1 MTKDIILSTDKH
13 TLLKAEEFLSDFRSE
28 YLVELEDRFMNLLIA
43 YTEAVN
49 NAIIHGNKQNPYK
62 NVYIEL
68 EKTTNKLRV
77 TVKDEGEGFAES
89 KIPDPTLSE
98 NLLKQSG
105 RGVFLIRKLSDEV
118 RINSESKGTKID
130 MIFFL

>member
-68 EKTTNKLRV
+68 EKTTNRLRV

-105 RGVFLIRKLSDEV
+105 RGVFLIKKLSDEV
-118 RINSESKGTKID
+118 RINFESKGTKID